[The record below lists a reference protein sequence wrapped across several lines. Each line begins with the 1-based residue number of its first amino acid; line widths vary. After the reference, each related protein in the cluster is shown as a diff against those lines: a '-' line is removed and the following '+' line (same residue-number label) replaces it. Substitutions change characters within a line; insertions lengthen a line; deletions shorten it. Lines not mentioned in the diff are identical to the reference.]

1 MNKVNFQKKQQA
13 NWENENDWKLTWKII
28 SLGSDKI
35 ANVTNKFL
43 LVFNL
48 PFNSEELQV
57 RIFEIRI
64 KNSED
69 AQEF

>member
-13 NWENENDWKLTWKII
+13 NWENENDWILTWKII

-48 PFNSEELQV
+48 LFNSEELQV
-57 RIFEIRI
+57 RIFVIRI

>member
-13 NWENENDWKLTWKII
+13 NWENENDWILAWKII

-57 RIFEIRI
+57 RIFVIRI